1 VEGEQG
7 QLTLNPP
14 IKEQTLEQ
22 QSVNTIRFLSV
33 DAVQK
38 ANSGHPGLPLGAAPM
53 AYALWTRF
61 LKHNPTNPHW
71 ADRDRFVLSAGHGS
85 MLLYSLLHL
94 TGYDLSLDEIKNFRQ
109 LNSKTPGHPEY
120 HHTAGVETT
129 TGPLGQ
135 GISTAVGMAFA
146 ERFLAATF
154 NRSGHEIVNHY
165 TYVLA
170 SDGDLMEGVSAE
182 ASSLAGHY
190 KLNKLIVLWDDNLI
204 ALSTPTSAVFTE
216 DTIARY
222 QAYGW
227 HTIRVADGND
237 LDALTKALEEA
248 RAQTDKPT
256 FIAVRTVI
264 GFGSPK
270 KQGTSAAHGE
280 PLGKEEVAATKAN
293 LGWPVDSEFLIP
305 GEVLEHF
312 RAAVEEGQIA
322 ESDWNARFDA
332 YAQVFP
338 DLAQQWEEA
347 QAGKL
352 PDGWDADLT
361 GYPAGSAA
369 LATRDAG
376 GAALNAIAKYVPTMI
391 GGDADLAGSTK
402 TVIKDAGF
410 FAPENYAG
418 RNMRYGVREHAMG
431 AITNGMAVHG
441 GIIKPFTATF
451 FTFADYMR
459 PALRLAAI
467 MAAKNVFVFTHDS
480 IGVGEDGPT
489 HEPIEQLAGLRAIPH
504 FVVLRPADG
513 NETFAAWKTAMELD
527 KPVAIVLTRQKLPIL
542 PPDGVREG
550 VARGGYVV
558 AGGSEKPQVILMA
571 TGSEVSICMTAY
583 EQLTKEGVK
592 ARVVSLPSFEL
603 FRAQDQAYKDSV
615 LPPDVTARVAI
626 EAASPFGWHEWAGS
640 QGKII
645 ALDRFGASAPYE
657 AIYKALGLTSEAV
670 VEAAKNLL
678 K

>member
-1 VEGEQG
+1 MEGEQG

-154 NRSGHEIVNHY
+154 NRPGHEIVNHY

-204 ALSTPTSAVFTE
+204 ALSTPTNVVFTE

-352 PDGWDADLT
+352 PDGWDAELT
-361 GYPAGSAA
+361 GYAAGSAA

-376 GAALNAIAKYVPTMI
+376 GAALNAIAKRVPTMI

-571 TGSEVSICMTAY
+571 TGSEVSICVTAY
-583 EQLTKEGVK
+583 EQLTKDGIK

-603 FRAQDQAYKDSV
+603 FRAQDQAYRDSV

-657 AIYKALGLTSEAV
+657 AIYKALGLTPEAV

>member
-1 VEGEQG
+1 MEGEQG